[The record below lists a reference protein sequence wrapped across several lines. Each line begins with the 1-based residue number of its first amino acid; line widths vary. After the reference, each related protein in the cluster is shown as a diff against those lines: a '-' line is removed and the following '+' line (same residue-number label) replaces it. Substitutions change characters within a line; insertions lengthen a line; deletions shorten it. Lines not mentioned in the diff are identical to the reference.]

1 MESWPSDMM
10 PSWELMRILSDNDFR
25 ALQTALQRMN
35 EITLTRTL
43 GDTEITASVIPVGR
57 AWTVAMAVQV
67 KCRKG
72 RVEWVQT
79 FESVEQARRAMR
91 CISSRKG

>member
-1 MESWPSDMM
+1 MN
-10 PSWELMRILSDNDFR
+10 LLTDNDFH

-35 EITLTRTL
+35 EITLTRAL
-43 GDTEITASVIPVGR
+43 GDTEITASVILVGR
-57 AWTVAMAVQV
+57 AWTVEMAVQV

-79 FESVEQARRAMR
+79 FESVEQARRAIR
-91 CISSRKG
+91 

>member
-1 MESWPSDMM
+1 
-10 PSWELMRILSDNDFR
+10 MRGAITHVRSSAPCLTQMNLLTDNDFR
-25 ALQTALQRMN
+25 ALQTALQRMD
-35 EITLTRTL
+35 ELTLTRIL

-67 KCRKG
+67 RCKQG

-79 FESVEQARRAMR
+79 FESVEQARRAIR
-91 CISSRKG
+91 

>member
-1 MESWPSDMM
+1 MRPL
-10 PSWELMRILSDNDFR
+10 WELMRILSDNDFH
-25 ALQTALQRMN
+25 ALQTALQRMD
-35 EITLTRTL
+35 ELTLTRIL

-67 KCRKG
+67 RCKQG

-79 FESVEQARRAMR
+79 FESVEQARRAIR
-91 CISSRKG
+91 